1 MSNTNGENNSKA
13 SQKWLAPKLVRFI
26 QEVLKDPWKTSK
38 FYVSILLLTGKSD
51 IFVT

>member
-1 MSNTNGENNSKA
+1 MSNTNGENNSEA

-38 FYVSILLLTGKSD
+38 FLTLSHKSEV
-51 IFVT
+51 FY